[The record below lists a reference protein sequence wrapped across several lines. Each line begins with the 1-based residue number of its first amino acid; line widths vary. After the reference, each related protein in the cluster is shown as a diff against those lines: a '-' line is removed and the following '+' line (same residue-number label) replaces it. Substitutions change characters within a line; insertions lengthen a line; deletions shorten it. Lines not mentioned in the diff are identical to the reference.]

1 MYTFLVLFLVYAIP
15 LVNAFWIIAHGTLT
29 RDRLDPIVSPG
40 KVSSHVHTVV
50 GASNFGPT
58 EDTDT
63 LQASNCTTAPVQDD
77 KR

>member
-1 MYTFLVLFLVYAIP
+1 MLPWIVLSLLLP
-15 LVNAFWIIAHGTLT
+15 LTANAFWIIAHGTLT
-29 RDRLDPIVSPG
+29 RDRLDPIVDPG

-58 EDTDT
+58 LDTSL
-63 LQASNCTTAPVQDD
+63 LQASDCTTAPVQDD